1 MNRRILSI
9 TGFLLS
15 IATVILLAG
24 CSPSSAAN
32 SQTQGSS
39 PLAVNLLGKTAQYS
53 LDGQGRLT
61 SSLQLTSADGTI
73 SVSLASGTSML
84 VNNSPATTLT
94 ISQDSRPPMLPDGAN
109 LLGWVYD
116 IGPAGIRLN
125 YPLQLTISYSQSD
138 LALDAPDAPLSS
150 LENSMYVASYQGN
163 DWKELSYKRLDT
175 TGHKITAAIDQSAK
189 LAVLVPTTSNASTA
203 GTAAPAPT
211 PSTQA
216 APGAVKVVVAGYMH
230 HGPLAPTV
238 QAIKDVL
245 AKYGNKVD
253 VTWVDLGTK
262 DGAAYF
268 KANNITAHMNVIING
283 KVTYKVN
290 GKDVTFQWFEGQ
302 QWTRQDL
309 DTVLASLV
317 SK

>member
-1 MNRRILSI
+1 MKLRVSSL
-9 TGFLLS
+9 TVCLLLL
-15 IATVILLAG
+15 TVILLAG
-24 CSPSSAAN
+24 CSSSSAAT
-32 SQTQGSS
+32 SQTQASS
-39 PLAVNLLGKTAQYS
+39 QLAVSLLGKTAQYS

-61 SSLQLTSADGTI
+61 SSLQLTSADGAI

-84 VNNSPATTLT
+84 VNNIPATSLT
-94 ISQDSRPPMLPDGAN
+94 VSQDSRPPMLPDGAN

-125 YPLQLTISYSQSD
+125 YPLQFTISYSQSD
-138 LALDAPDAPLSS
+138 LAQDAPDAPLSS
-150 LENSMYVASYQGN
+150 LESSIYVASYQGN
-163 DWKELSYKRLDT
+163 DWRELSYKRLDT
-175 TGHKITAAIDQSAK
+175 TGHKIATAIDQSAK
-189 LAVLVPTTSNASTA
+189 LAVLVPTTNSAPIA
-203 GTAAPAPT
+203 GKAAPAPS

-216 APGAVKVVVAGYMH
+216 APGAVKVVVAGYMS
-230 HGPLAPTV
+230 HGPLRPTV

-262 DGAAYF
+262 EGAAYF

-309 DTVLASLV
+309 DSVLASLV